1 MSPACQKFPPS
12 ACITK
17 CVSFS
22 AQYNF
27 IRGRQLEGTY
37 PCFFGFFRLG
47 YNKFRSLNMELPM
60 ASSKA
65 KAAPAIDLATKG
77 CVPCKGGV
85 PPIKGRELDGLIK
98 HAGGWKA
105 VSEHHITRTFT
116 FPDFKTALEFT
127 NRVGAIAE
135 QQGHHPDI
143 FLSWG
148 KVEVTLYTHK
158 IDGLT
163 ENDFIL
169 AARINKL

>member
-1 MSPACQKFPPS
+1 
-12 ACITK
+12 
-17 CVSFS
+17 V
-22 AQYNF
+22 
-27 IRGRQLEGTY
+27 LL
-37 PCFFGFFRLG
+37 FGFFRLG

>member
-1 MSPACQKFPPS
+1 VGGKTEKEFVRPQVKRHSKEVAGHHH
-12 ACITK
+12 IVV
-17 CVSFS
+17 VS
-22 AQYNF
+22 
-27 IRGRQLEGTY
+27 
-37 PCFFGFFRLG
+37 
-47 YNKFRSLNMELPM
+47 
-60 ASSKA
+60 
-65 KAAPAIDLATKG
+65 
-77 CVPCKGGV
+77 
-85 PPIKGRELDGLIK
+85 PIKGRELDGLIK

-127 NRVGAIAE
+127 NKVGAIAE

-148 KVEVTLYTHK
+148 KVEVTLHTHK